1 VGFQVVS
8 IIIQYETEDEHYF
21 KRCWHPLIY
30 KHGEMDFIIVDKQS
44 SAPMPDVR
52 NCRVVKSNLDA
63 LAISQKTWF
72 GTPVNEIPTYQTMIM
87 LQESD
92 GKEGHVDPKGTMY
105 NIREML

>member
-1 VGFQVVS
+1 MVS

-30 KHGEMDFIIVDKQS
+30 KHGEMDFIIVDEQS
-44 SAPMPDVR
+44 SAPMPDTR

-72 GTPVNEIPTYQTMIM
+72 STPVNEIPTYQTMIL

-92 GKEGHVDPKGTMY
+92 GKEGHVDIKNGVYYIGNM
-105 NIREML
+105 I